1 MYKIPSKQDSLSWG
15 VGGGGGDK
23 SKLVTGF

>member
-15 VGGGGGDK
+15 GGGGGGDK